1 MCGPLVPAVPSCILD
16 PLREEFLALIP
27 ARVDRHPLGCHR
39 RRIDDRVVF
48 DRLVA
53 GLVSGGGYQ
62 RLGDRSCSA
71 TTLRRRRDEWIA
83 AGLFDRLRR
92 SGLVAYERL
101 IGLDLSD
108 VSVDGC
114 LTKAPCGGEC
124 AGRSPVDRANGGL
137 KRSQLADGTGVPIT
151 ALPAP
156 ANTRDHLLLPATLDV
171 LTGLLEQVG
180 AVPEETRVH
189 LDAGYDY
196 RPCRAALADRGLHS
210 VISQRGKPAP
220 VQVGK
225 RWVVERT
232 NAWLNDYGR
241 LRRCTERR
249 RRCVEAYL
257 ALAAAIVTLR
267 ALLRAAWYRYRWDG
281 RPRSPRIR

>member
-1 MCGPLVPAVPSCILD
+1 MPAVPSCILD

-48 DRLVA
+48 DKLVA
-53 GLVSGGGYQ
+53 GLVFGCGYE
-62 RLGDRSCSA
+62 RLADRSCSA

-83 AGLFDRLRR
+83 AGLFEALRR
-92 SGLVAYERL
+92 SVLAAYERL
-101 IGLDLSD
+101 IGLDLAD

-124 AGRSPVDRANGGL
+124 AGRSPVDRAKLGL
-137 KRSQLADGTGVPIT
+137 KRSQLADGSGVPLT

-180 AVPEETRVH
+180 ADPHQTTVH

-196 RPCRAALADRGLHS
+196 RPCRAELADRGLGS
-210 VISQRGKPAP
+210 QISQRGKPAP

-225 RWVVERT
+225 RWVIERT
-232 NAWLNDYGR
+232 NSWLNDYGR

-249 RRCVEAYL
+249 RCCVEAYL